1 VILTSLSIY
10 KNDSY
15 QPNPDGYRGS
25 LSFKNSYGDIT
36 LQLTADL
43 SAKILAIVGEN
54 AVEAARDIAKNLS
67 AAVFSQ
73 PQLAAPEKTA
83 EPEADDD
90 LDI

>member
-1 VILTSLSIY
+1 MILTSLSIN
-10 KNDSY
+10 KNESY
-15 QPNPDGYRGS
+15 HPNPDGYRGS
-25 LSFKNSYGDIT
+25 LSFKNQYGEIS

-54 AVEAARDIAKNLS
+54 AVEATRDIARNLS

-73 PQLAAPEKTA
+73 PQLQAPA
-83 EPEADDD
+83 PEPEADDP